1 MALRGGTNPDRIA
14 VLCDPLFIPI
24 TFHLPNALNLKLA
37 EHTLQLLSR
46 LPRSRLAV

>member
-24 TFHLPNALNLKLA
+24 TFHLPNALKLA